1 MEKQKILIV
10 DDDVNMLAAYKRK
23 LSFSYQIEVA
33 QNGVLGLQVLERKGP
48 FPVVISDFRMP
59 KMDGLAFLSKTKT
72 ICPDTV
78 RIMLTGHADLNT
90 AIAAVNDGHV
100 FKLLIKPCAPD
111 TLKHSIEQAIRQFD
125 LVQSERIL
133 LEETLK
139 GSIHVL
145 SDLLSLTNPI
155 AFKQASRL
163 KRYVQ
168 HMAVVTG
175 LDDIWQFEVAALL
188 SNIGCIA
195 LHPEILVNIY
205 AGNLVSEEEKAM
217 YARHPEVGQKLLEKI
232 PRLELVAR
240 MIGKQNEKFRDIGS
254 SYKSENEK
262 RVAMGAQL
270 ICVARDFDQLIAEGE
285 EKENALEH
293 MKKNQGRYNP
303 ELVQA
308 LHSFDLEIGDFITRT
323 IEIDELE
330 IDMIIADDIRSK
342 NGLLLVNK
350 GQHVTLPIIER
361 LKSFHRGVGLDN
373 PIRILCTG

>member
-285 EKENALEH
+285 EKENALEQ

>member
-1 MEKQKILIV
+1 VEKQKILIV

-285 EKENALEH
+285 EKENALEQ

>member
-1 MEKQKILIV
+1 
-10 DDDVNMLAAYKRK
+10 MLAAYKRK

-145 SDLLSLTNPI
+145 SDLLSLTNPL

-163 KRYVQ
+163 KRYVR
-168 HMAVVTG
+168 HMAIVMG
-175 LDDIWQFEVAALL
+175 LDDIWQYEVAALL

-195 LHPEILVNIY
+195 LHPEILANIY

-232 PRLELVAR
+232 PRLELVAH
-240 MIGKQNEKFRDIGS
+240 MIGKQNKKFRDIGTS
-254 SYKSENEK
+254 FKSENEK

-285 EKENALEH
+285 EKENALQH
-293 MKKNQGRYNP
+293 MRKNQGRYNP
-303 ELVQA
+303 ELVEA
-308 LHSFDLEIGDFITRT
+308 LSSFDLEIGDFITRT